1 MADPRFISARGPFA
15 LSELAKAAHAE
26 LAPDADGSMLIV
38 DIAPLEAAQDDT
50 ISFLDNKRYVEAF
63 TKSRAGACV
72 VHPSLAERA
81 PPGMALLLDG
91 HPYRAYT
98 RVARLF
104 YPAPAVEPHIS
115 PAAMIDPAATLGA
128 DCRVDPGAVIAARV
142 EIGARCHIAA
152 NAVIGA
158 GVAIGDDCLIGACA
172 SLVRCLVGDRVAIGP
187 GARIGQTGFG
197 FASGPEGHERIPH
210 VGRVIIDDDVE
221 IGANTTIDRGS
232 NIDTVIGAGCMIDNS
247 VQIAHNVRLGRG
259 CVIVAQV
266 GISGST
272 RLGDFVVCG
281 GQVGLAGHLTIGDG
295 AELAARAGVTRDL
308 EGGRTYGGFP
318 AVPAAQWRRQAA
330 ALARLVKTRGK
341 T

>member
-1 MADPRFISARGPFA
+1 MADPRLISARGPFSLTA
-15 LSELAKAAHAE
+15 LAKVAE
-26 LAPDADGSMLIV
+26 GRLASDATGSMRIV
-38 DIAPLEAAQDDT
+38 DIAPLEAAERDS

-63 TKSRAGACV
+63 AKSRAGACI
-72 VHPSLAERA
+72 VHPSLADRA
-81 PPGMALLLDG
+81 PEGMALVLSK

-98 RVARLF
+98 LVARAF
-104 YPAPAVEPHIS
+104 YPPPPVEPHIS
-115 PAAMIDPAATLGA
+115 PSAAIDPDATLGA
-128 DCRVDPGAVIAARV
+128 DCRVDPGAVIEPGS
-142 EIGARCHIAA
+142 EIGARCHIAG
-152 NAVIGA
+152 NAVIGT

-172 SLVRCLVGDRVAIGP
+172 SLSHCVLGDRVAVGP

-197 FASGPEGHERIPH
+197 FASGPEGHQRIPH
-210 VGRVIIDDDVE
+210 IGRVVIHDDVE
-221 IGANTTIDRGS
+221 IGANTTIDRGT
-232 NIDTVIGAGCMIDNS
+232 NLDTVIGAGCMIDNS

-272 RLGDFVVCG
+272 KLGDFVVCG
-281 GQVGLAGHLTIGDG
+281 GQVGLAGHLTIGDR

-308 EGGRTYGGFP
+308 EAGQTYGGFP

-341 T
+341 I